1 MRVSIQSDV
10 GGDKSPKL
18 LTSSPDSPRVIVKS
32 GGAGGLDWIQLSNS
46 SPLPFLCESIQHQ
59 LRVTRTSNKLKLK
72 LKRKKESCVFFSL
85 FLLIFISSCFFFFF
99 WFLFWAS
106 VPSIVDGQNIWLFC
120 PATLSTL
127 NSLFLFFY
135 FIFSC
140 EKDRRRLSRT
150 QFNLP
155 WLLLPLV
162 SLLFLYN
169 HFGCTRKS
177 GSTFLGRPFKLIA
190 RVTQSTGKDKRT
202 DRKRKKLFQLTL
214 RRRNGTGLC
223 NHDVISKPNAFITAR
238 QIFSFSFELS

>member
-1 MRVSIQSDV
+1 VSFF
-10 GGDKSPKL
+10 
-18 LTSSPDSPRVIVKS
+18 
-32 GGAGGLDWIQLSNS
+32 LS
-46 SPLPFLCESIQHQ
+46 
-59 LRVTRTSNKLKLK
+59 
-72 LKRKKESCVFFSL
+72 
-85 FLLIFISSCFFFFF
+85 FF
-99 WFLFWAS
+99 WFSFPLVVVFCFCLFWAS
-106 VPSIVDGQNIWLFC
+106 VPSIVDGPNIWLFC
-120 PATLSTL
+120 PATLSLPLTPF
-127 NSLFLFFY
+127 FLFFY

-177 GSTFLGRPFKLIA
+177 GSAFLGRPFKLIA

-202 DRKRKKLFQLTL
+202 DRKKEKKKKKLFQLTL

-223 NHDVISKPNAFITAR
+223 NHDVISKPNAFSTAR
-238 QIFSFSFELS
+238 QIFFFFWTLVVEGWGLGRQPATGSSPGQYNTPVVIGQTQSDKRLYY

>member
-1 MRVSIQSDV
+1 MC
-10 GGDKSPKL
+10 L
-18 LTSSPDSPRVIVKS
+18 
-32 GGAGGLDWIQLSNS
+32 
-46 SPLPFLCESIQHQ
+46 
-59 LRVTRTSNKLKLK
+59 
-72 LKRKKESCVFFSL
+72 FFSL
-85 FLLIFISSCFFFFF
+85 SFDFHFLLLFFFGG
-99 WFLFWAS
+99 FLFWAS
-106 VPSIVDGQNIWLFC
+106 VPSIVDEPNIWLFC
-120 PATLSTL
+120 PATLSLPLTPF
-127 NSLFLFFY
+127 FLFFY

-177 GSTFLGRPFKLIA
+177 GSAFLGRPFKLIA
-190 RVTQSTGKDKRT
+190 RITQSTGKDKRT
-202 DRKRKKLFQLTL
+202 DRKKEKKKKLFQLTL